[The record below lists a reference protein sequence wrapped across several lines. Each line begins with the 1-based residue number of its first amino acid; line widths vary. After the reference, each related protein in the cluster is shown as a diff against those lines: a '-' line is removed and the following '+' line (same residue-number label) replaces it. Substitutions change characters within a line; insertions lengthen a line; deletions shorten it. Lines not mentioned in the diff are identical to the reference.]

1 MIIAVTH
8 VLLPFMILPML
19 RRPTNHSRERPGRP
33 NLGAGVPFTTS
44 LKVTLPLSLPAV
56 FAGTPIFILALGF
69 YVTPALCS
77 DPQTLMM
84 AKLIS
89 VRQLPPTSR
98 SALRVDVEMAP

>member
-19 RRPTNHSRERPGRP
+19 RRPTNHSKGIAPGRP
-33 NLGAGVPFTTS
+33 NLGAGVFTTS

-69 YVTPALCS
+69 YVTPALVA
-77 DPQTLMM
+77 TL
-84 AKLIS
+84 
-89 VRQLPPTSR
+89 RP
-98 SALRVDVEMAP
+98 